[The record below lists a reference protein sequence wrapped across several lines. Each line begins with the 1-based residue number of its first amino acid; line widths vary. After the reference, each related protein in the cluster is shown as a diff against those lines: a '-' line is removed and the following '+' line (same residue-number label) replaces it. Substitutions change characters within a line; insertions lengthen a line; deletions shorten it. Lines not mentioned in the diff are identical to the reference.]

1 MESAYPAL
9 PRDLVTQF
17 EAVNTQFEAV
27 HTFVMKSAARLA
39 PERAEILKS
48 VIGRLHIDLRT
59 LQSIAFPV
67 QTPEAAAQLHTLH
80 RNLGALA
87 NMSAALSEY
96 VDEAQG
102 SATQASASAPTPP
115 PARPRAPAPTP
126 APTSAS
132 PTPATPRAPVLSP
145 CVDLAQRIFEIDSAL
160 GSLTSHGSQ
169 VPRTA
174 LLQLKHYTA
183 GTGFEI
189 ATLQVSILAEFADEC
204 AVLTEPESNSARA
217 ADAQHAL
224 VMRELRLL
232 RTLVR
237 ALHSRLDFALG
248 MSA

>member
-1 MESAYPAL
+1 MEMMFPAL

-17 EAVNTQFEAV
+17 EAVNTQYEAV

-67 QTPEAAAQLHTLH
+67 QTPEAAAQLHTLN
-80 RNLGALA
+80 RNLGDLA

-96 VDEAQG
+96 VDEAQ
-102 SATQASASAPTPP
+102 AQTQASASTPAPAQAQPP
-115 PARPRAPAPTP
+115 APAPAVQTP
-126 APTSAS
+126 AS
-132 PTPATPRAPVLSP
+132 PRAPVLSP

-160 GSLTSHGSQ
+160 GSLASHGSE
-169 VPRTA
+169 VPRSA

-189 ATLQVSILAEFADEC
+189 ATLEVSILAEFADEC
-204 AVLTEPESNSARA
+204 AAMTEPESNGARA
-217 ADAQHAL
+217 AHAQHAL
-224 VMRELRLL
+224 VTRELRLL

-237 ALHSRLDFALG
+237 ALHSRLDAVLG
-248 MSA
+248 IHIA